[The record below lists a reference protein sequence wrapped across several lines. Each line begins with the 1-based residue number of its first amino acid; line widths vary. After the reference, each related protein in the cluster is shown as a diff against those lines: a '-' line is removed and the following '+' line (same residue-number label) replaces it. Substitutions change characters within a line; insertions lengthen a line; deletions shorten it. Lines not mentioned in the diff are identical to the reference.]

1 MMHRPLSRREFIR
14 LSVLTAGVLAG
25 STLVSCGP
33 ASAPAASMRITSPPA
48 NAALAGPKVKIE
60 VEVTGLSLVDAN
72 IAPKDGEGHL
82 HFFIDTPASAVPAG
96 QVIPTD
102 QPTKFVHAGKAPYT
116 NREIE
121 LTKGQHTITVVPA
134 NAAHVVLA
142 TPAPVSVTFL
152 VT

>member
-1 MMHRPLSRREFIR
+1 
-14 LSVLTAGVLAG
+14 
-25 STLVSCGP
+25 
-33 ASAPAASMRITSPPA
+33 MRITSPPA
-48 NAALAGPKVKIE
+48 NVALAGPKVKIE

-121 LTKGQHTITVVPA
+121 LTKGQHTITVVAA